1 MAFMDNRFLKIYD
14 NLTFY
19 MTLQNYFRLL
29 IIVYNPSKYVKQI
42 TMIKMCTLTHMY
54 SKCEDMLLFTYIIFY
69 TTFRIL
75 IIFLKIG

>member
-42 TMIKMCTLTHMY
+42 TMIKMCTLTCIQNVRMCYCLHI
-54 SKCEDMLLFTYIIFY
+54 LFFT
-69 TTFRIL
+69 L
-75 IIFLKIG
+75 HLES